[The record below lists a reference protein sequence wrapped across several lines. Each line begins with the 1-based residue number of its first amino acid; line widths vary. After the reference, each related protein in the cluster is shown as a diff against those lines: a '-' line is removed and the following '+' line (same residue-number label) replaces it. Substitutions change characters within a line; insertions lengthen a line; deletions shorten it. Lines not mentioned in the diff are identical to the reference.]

1 MLPGSRSVYG
11 WTMSMV
17 TSPAPKGDDHAAA
30 DPAGDPGPRRPGRAG
45 TPLPHHP
52 RRHHPDP
59 LPDRA
64 AQRPRPYPTPDRA
77 VGQVQRRHR
86 ASGAQPLFGRR
97 RRRGAAPAAPW
108 PAAPLSA
115 RLGAGV
121 GPGGRS
127 GPARG
132 GGGQR
137 VVDVS
142 AAGRLPAPGDRVS
155 GGDRE
160 RADRVAPGGVCV
172 QAAPLGAV
180 AQGAGPAGVGKKRVR
195 VEALLAAAAAAVPP
209 PAADLVPDATLADA
223 LMPEDLPRLLGLLE
237 RADLYLQD
245 EVEVAL
251 HPTLTRVWSR
261 AGRAGQRL
269 VQAPGKNF
277 KRCGFGLVD
286 WRDGHLDFQ
295 LADGR
300 RAVPFCDQLR
310 RAVARSRSRGRIAMV
325 VLDNLGIHTP
335 KGSRLLRAL
344 LAELGEQ
351 LVLVYTPTYDP
362 DANRIEWLWRPYAVA
377 SPTPTSVRSSK
388 TCWPTLIGGPTRS
401 PQPRS
406 LPRSAARS
414 RSITG
419 RCSRRNSTMRHEL
432 PGSI

>member
-1 MLPGSRSVYG
+1 M
-11 WTMSMV
+11 
-17 TSPAPKGDDHAAA
+17 
-30 DPAGDPGPRRPGRAG
+30 
-45 TPLPHHP
+45 
-52 RRHHPDP
+52 
-59 LPDRA
+59 
-64 AQRPRPYPTPDRA
+64 
-77 VGQVQRRHR
+77 
-86 ASGAQPLFGRR
+86 
-97 RRRGAAPAAPW
+97 
-108 PAAPLSA
+108 
-115 RLGAGV
+115 
-121 GPGGRS
+121 
-127 GPARG
+127 
-132 GGGQR
+132 
-137 VVDVS
+137 
-142 AAGRLPAPGDRVS
+142 
-155 GGDRE
+155 
-160 RADRVAPGGVCV
+160 
-172 QAAPLGAV
+172 
-180 AQGAGPAGVGKKRVR
+180 GKKRLR

-209 PAADLVPDATLADA
+209 PAVDLVPDATLADA

-362 DANRIEWLWRPYAVA
+362 DANRIKWLWRALRRGVTHTHQRQVLQDLLADADRWAHTITPAQVLSQIG
-377 SPTPTSVRSSK
+377 SPFALDHRPVIAEE
-388 TCWPTLIGGPTRS
+388 LNH
-401 PQPRS
+401 
-406 LPRSAARS
+406 AA
-414 RSITG
+414 
-419 RCSRRNSTMRHEL
+419 
-432 PGSI
+432 